1 MVIKLY
7 FNEQW
12 LPIKGYEGIYMVSNY
27 GRIMCLDYHGRRI
40 IKILRLTAKS
50 NHYIKVGLRKDGKTR
65 TFRVHRLVAAAFL
78 PLPQSGENQV
88 DHINGDKQDNRAIN
102 LRYVNPKTNS
112 NNPNT
117 LHGGYHLSDEVRA
130 RMSIAQK
137 KRFKE
142 HPEDLQKMWD
152 GRKRWR
158 ANKLPFTSYQIA

>member
-7 FNEQW
+7 LNELW
-12 LPIKGYEGIYMVSNY
+12 KPIKGYEDMYMVSNY
-27 GRIMCLDYHGRRI
+27 GRIMCLNYHGRRI
-40 IKILRLTAKS
+40 IRILRLTAKP

-65 TFRVHRLVAAAFL
+65 TFSVHRLVAAAFL
-78 PLPQSGENQV
+78 PLPQPGGNQV

-130 RMSIAQK
+130 RMSTAQK
-137 KRFKE
+137 KRFRE
-142 HPEDLQKMWD
+142 HPEDLKKLHD
-152 GRKRWR
+152 GLAKWR
-158 ANKLPFTSYQIA
+158 ARRVSSALFG